1 MYETRTL
8 TLAPLVYWP
17 FWPSCIIDFFLPFMK
32 SNHVLNQGFFLVCRG
47 PFNVMKLK
55 VAFIWP
61 PLAFLLIQIPC
72 YARIIDLKDLMGTK
86 DNLTLGKFKHNMT
99 TCTFRFHG
107 YAFMK
112 RENVTLTKNEYFK
125 DRTNCSVEF
134 FNLPKGE
141 LYLRFGKNDV
151 STEMEIIED
160 K

>member
-1 MYETRTL
+1 MRLE
-8 TLAPLVYWP
+8 A
-17 FWPSCIIDFFLPFMK
+17 
-32 SNHVLNQGFFLVCRG
+32 
-47 PFNVMKLK
+47 
-55 VAFIWP
+55 AFIWP

-72 YARIIDLKDLMGTK
+72 YARIIDFKDLMGTK
-86 DNLTLGKFKHNMT
+86 ENLSLGKFKHNMT

-151 STEMEIIED
+151 STEMEIIEE